1 MGRSIFNIE
10 EEYIALLN
18 EIDDNDGILT
28 EEQEKQLAINI
39 DDFEKKMRNYTY
51 LVKEREG
58 INKMIDD
65 EVKRLYELKKQ
76 NNNLIDRLKLI
87 MRDALE
93 LFGDDGKSG
102 NKVLDLGDIKFYTRK
117 NYTLDIENVGEF
129 LALNNDYVNVRIKS
143 MFSKEEYAKIVD
155 NIKEL
160 NGGKLPDDFKF
171 EYQIDKRLLKTDIV
185 NNKVEVSGVSVN
197 RNDSLIIK

>member
-129 LALNNDYVNVRIKS
+129 LALNKDYVNVRIKS